1 MSAED
6 QRPHV
11 IVVGGGF
18 AGLGCARK
26 LARQQGVRVTLLDR
40 NNYHQFQPLLYQV
53 ATSQLSGTNIAFS
66 IRALFRNHPNVDV
79 KLVEVA
85 SIDPQTCTVTGTGGE
100 TWNGD
105 AVVLAAGSQPNFFGT
120 PGADLNSYPLYS
132 LRDAQQLRSRII
144 AVFEHA
150 DRDPRLIE
158 RGALNFVVVGG
169 GPTGVETAGALADMI
184 NQTMAVEYR
193 DIAITKAEVHVV
205 DLGHTLLA
213 AFSERAHGY
222 ATKVLGRKG
231 VKLHLDT
238 KVTEIAPGHV
248 TLGDGTT
255 IATRCVIWGGGIKAP
270 SVASTTGLAQGA
282 GGRIDV
288 QPDLTVE
295 GFPRFY
301 AVGDV
306 ANIKDADGEP
316 LPQLGSV
323 ALQSGVWAAENLL
336 ADFSGR
342 PRESFRYRDKG
353 IMAMIGRSGLGG
365 GAAIAAMGKKRREV
379 HGPIA
384 FVAWLGVHAML
395 MTGIRTRVS
404 ALIDWGWAY
413 LSSTRGPQVLDRET
427 AMQIDWSEN
436 GSSEPAEVDAGHP
449 AVPSST

>member
-1 MSAED
+1 MSASGE
-6 QRPHV
+6 RPHV

-26 LARQQGVRVTLLDR
+26 LAKHEGVRVTLLDL

-66 IRALFRNHPNVDV
+66 LRALFRNHPNVDV

-100 TWNGD
+100 TLKGD

-120 PGADLNSYPLYS
+120 PGADRNSYPLYS

-150 DRDPRLIE
+150 DRDPTLIE

-184 NQTMAVEYR
+184 NQTMAVEYH
-193 DIAITKAEVHVV
+193 DIPITKAEVHVV

-222 ATKVLGRKG
+222 VAKVLGRKG
-231 VKLHLDT
+231 VKLHLNT

-288 QPDLTVE
+288 LPDLTVE

-306 ANIKDADGEP
+306 ANIKDVEGDL

-323 ALQSGVWAAENLL
+323 ALQSGEWAARNLL

-342 PRESFRYRDKG
+342 PRDPFQYRDKG

-365 GAAIAAMGKKRREV
+365 GAAIAAMGKKRREI
-379 HGPIA
+379 HGPPA
-384 FVAWLGVHAML
+384 FLAWLAVHAML
-395 MTGIRTRVS
+395 MTGIRTRIA
-404 ALIDWGWAY
+404 ALIDWAWAY

-427 AMQIDWSEN
+427 AAEIDWSDDDA
-436 GSSEPAEVDAGHP
+436 GPAEEHTSQVTA
-449 AVPSST
+449 ATST

>member
-1 MSAED
+1 
-6 QRPHV
+6 V

-26 LARQQGVRVTLLDR
+26 LAKHEGVRVTLLDR

-66 IRALFRNHPNVDV
+66 LRALFRNHPNVDV

-85 SIDPQTCTVTGTGGE
+85 SIDPQTCTVTGAGGE
-100 TWNGD
+100 ILKGD
-105 AVVLAAGSQPNFFGT
+105 AIVLAAGSQPNFFGT
-120 PGADLNSYPLYS
+120 SGADRNSYPLYS
-132 LRDAQQLRSRII
+132 LQDAQQLRSRII

-150 DRDPRLIE
+150 DRDPTLIE

-184 NQTMAVEYR
+184 NQTMAVEYH
-193 DIAITKAEVHVV
+193 DIPIAKAEVHVV

-213 AFSERAHGY
+213 AFSERAHG
-222 ATKVLGRKG
+222 TSRRCLEKGRQASPG
-231 VKLHLDT
+231 HEGHRDRS
-238 KVTEIAPGHV
+238 GHV

-270 SVASTTGLAQGA
+270 TMVSATGLPQGA

-288 QPDLTVE
+288 LPDLTVE
-295 GFPRFY
+295 GFPHFY

-306 ANIKDADGEP
+306 ANIKDAEGDL

-323 ALQSGVWAAENLL
+323 ALQSGVWAARNLL

-342 PRESFRYRDKG
+342 PRDRFSTGTKES
-353 IMAMIGRSGLGG
+353 
-365 GAAIAAMGKKRREV
+365 
-379 HGPIA
+379 
-384 FVAWLGVHAML
+384 W
-395 MTGIRTRVS
+395 
-404 ALIDWGWAY
+404 
-413 LSSTRGPQVLDRET
+413 Q
-427 AMQIDWSEN
+427 
-436 GSSEPAEVDAGHP
+436 
-449 AVPSST
+449 